1 MNKPSLASRFAALAA
16 LALLGAG
23 SAWAQGTG
31 GQPTEVTPAAA
42 NAVLP
47 SIEMLAHQTTLAGT
61 CGGAAF
67 NVNTFIRVD
76 SQASAQ
82 VLLSAPGIPTLET
95 FTDETGANIGPFN
108 GNFPAFNIPAFG
120 GGLPPNT
127 PIRIVINTYTGHALA
142 GVVTYTSTMQ
152 FDCTTGTVLNLVA
165 AAPGAPA
172 PIPTLAEY
180 GIGLTALL
188 LGALAL
194 MRLRR
199 PRPAPRARS

>member
-1 MNKPSLASRFAALAA
+1 MLKTRLAPQFAQFAALAA
-16 LALLGAG
+16 IALLAGGAF
-23 SAWAQGTG
+23 AQGTG
-31 GQPTEVTPAAA
+31 GQPSQVGPAAA

-76 SQASAQ
+76 TQASAQ
-82 VLLSAPGIPTLET
+82 VLLSAPGFPTLET
-95 FTDETGANIGPFN
+95 FTDETGANIGPFS

-142 GVVTYTSTMQ
+142 GTVTYTSTLQ

-165 AAPGAPA
+165 AAPGTPS

-180 GIGLTALL
+180 AIGLTALL

-194 MRLRR
+194 LRLRR
-199 PRPAPRARS
+199 PARRRAR